1 MTCQIGCQKM
11 ANLGV
16 PMQLQTGLS
25 PRQKAAVIVRLLLD
39 DEDATSLSQLNT
51 DNQTLVAEAM
61 ADMEIVD
68 RQTRDAIITEF
79 CDNLEAV
86 GVTFP
91 GDMDGTLAMLGSRLS
106 DVSAD
111 HLRRIAAT
119 SGHGDPWTRIAALS
133 GETVLRLANA
143 EAVELV
149 ALMLSKLPVERAS
162 ETFVALPRDRARA
175 VAQAMSMTAG
185 VSPQALQRVGL
196 ILLQA
201 AEAIP
206 RPAISTPATERM
218 GAILNFATADLRDEV
233 LGALE
238 EQDVGFAGSV
248 RKAIFIF
255 AHIPTRI
262 EARDIPRITR
272 EVDQAVLIRALAGTT
287 PADTATA
294 DFILANLSQRMA
306 DGLREEREALGKLR
320 ARDIEEAMNEV
331 VAVVRRMADAGD
343 LTLILPSDEEADD

>member
-1 MTCQIGCQKM
+1 M
-11 ANLGV
+11 
-16 PMQLQTGLS
+16 
-25 PRQKAAVIVRLLLD
+25 RLLLD
-39 DEDATSLSQLNT
+39 DEDAGSLSQLNT
-51 DNQTLVAEAM
+51 DNQTLLAEAM
-61 ADMEIVD
+61 AGMELVD

-79 CDNLEAV
+79 CDNLEAI

-91 GDMDGTLAMLGSRLS
+91 GDLDGTLAMLGGKLS

-111 HLRRIAAT
+111 QLRRMAA
-119 SGHGDPWTRIAALS
+119 SAGHGDPWPRVAALPAES
-133 GETVLRLANA
+133 ILRLANS

-162 ETFVALPRDRARA
+162 EMFISLPRDRARA
-175 VAQAMSMTAG
+175 VAQAMSMTSG

-206 RPAISTPATERM
+206 KPAISTPATERM
-218 GAILNFATADLRDEV
+218 GAILNFATSDLRDEV

-238 EQDVGFAGSV
+238 EQDTDFAGSV

-255 AHIPTRI
+255 AHIPSKI
-262 EARDIPRITR
+262 EARDVPRITR
-272 EVDQAVLIRALAGTT
+272 EVDQAVLVRALSGTS
-287 PADTATA
+287 PGDTAAA
-294 DFILANLSQRMA
+294 DYILANLSQRMA

-320 ARDIEEAMNEV
+320 ARDVEEAMNEV
-331 VAVVRRMADAGD
+331 VAVIRRLVEDGT
-343 LTLILPSDEEADD
+343 LTLILPRDEEEN